1 MLASVTMQF
10 RWLFVAGLALAG
22 CADMGSQVKSRAAR
36 DLSCGEAQTRIVDAE
51 AGVYRITGCGLE
63 AGYHCT
69 EDRTF
74 NTRCE
79 RLYLSKASEQP
90 EKSQAAANLAKSQ

>member
-1 MLASVTMQF
+1 MRIGQLCV
-10 RWLFVAGLALAG
+10 VGLALLG
-22 CADMGSQVKSRAAR
+22 CADMGSQVKTRAAR
-36 DLSCGEAQTRIVDAE
+36 DFSCGEAQTRILDAE

-63 AGYHCT
+63 ASYHCT

-79 RLYLSKASEQP
+79 RLYLSKVADP
-90 EKSQAAANLAKSQ
+90 APGKSPSAANLAKTQ